1 MLTLILAFWTLGSV
15 AAVNA
20 EMVMLQ
26 TPEDS
31 YTVDFIPSNDDHHI
45 RRRTG
50 KPRKGCVT
58 IDGPDAGFPCV
69 SPFKFVPTNKTYYGC
84 TYDEAAEPWCST
96 KVNEFGYHLSGHW
109 GVCSEDCPVE
119 EIDPVFDSRHCL
131 TKHGH
136 KCFFPF
142 AMEGFNYRGCVEDSG
157 HGEHGYCFAEDKDD
171 NLLVVRDDC
180 TAACPKDTLL
190 TDADLTAGQIL
201 HILMKES
208 QTSTRNK
215 NRKASC
221 KDLMYAKFAKENP
234 EDLPHPAKH
243 AKTWTEALKL
253 VCAGADYCQGE
264 QPDGICGTYGV
275 TNRFNILEEENGI
288 RHQPK
293 SDCLIRCGNPND

>member
-1 MLTLILAFWTLGSV
+1 MGLEGGGSRIMLTLILAFWTLGSV

-31 YTVDFIPSNDDHHI
+31 YTVDFIPSNDDHHL

-119 EIDPVFDSRHCL
+119 EIGPVFDSRHCL
-131 TKHGH
+131 TKQGH
-136 KCFFPF
+136 KCFSPSPWRGSTTVDVSKIQ
-142 AMEGFNYRGCVEDSG
+142 AMVSTG
-157 HGEHGYCFAEDKDD
+157 
-171 NLLVVRDDC
+171 
-180 TAACPKDTLL
+180 TASPKTK
-190 TDADLTAGQIL
+190 TTASWL
-201 HILMKES
+201 
-208 QTSTRNK
+208 
-215 NRKASC
+215 
-221 KDLMYAKFAKENP
+221 F
-234 EDLPHPAKH
+234 
-243 AKTWTEALKL
+243 
-253 VCAGADYCQGE
+253 
-264 QPDGICGTYGV
+264 GTTAPRPV
-275 TNRFNILEEENGI
+275 QRTN
-288 RHQPK
+288 
-293 SDCLIRCGNPND
+293 C